1 MSFLCRIGG
10 LKKQLSDC
18 VMMEGVW
25 FFVLFFLGTAE
36 NISL

>member
-1 MSFLCRIGG
+1 MPFLCRIGG

-18 VMMEGVW
+18 VMMEGVC
-25 FFVLFFLGTAE
+25 FFFFFGTAE